1 MGKGRTTIHDIARE
15 LNVTASTVSRAL
27 KGNSTIS
34 EPTRKAVLAVA
45 KKLNYKPNHIAAALR
60 SGRSNIIGVIVPAA
74 DRSFFAKV
82 IRGIEDEVA
91 KAGYSVI
98 VCQTYEDYEK
108 EKEVLDTLLRTR
120 VDGIIASIAKQSTQF
135 DHYRRLREEEV
146 PLVLFD
152 RKVESLGVGAVTID
166 DFRGAYLAT
175 EHLIQQGC
183 RRIAHFAGPQHI
195 DIYKKRLQG
204 YRQAMEDQGLPL
216 SDDLILDCPSD
227 VETGKA
233 CAAKLLQL
241 SYPPDAIFSSSDYAA
256 LGAMQFLKNRHINI
270 PREMAIV
277 GFANEPFTSYVEPA
291 LSTVDQHSHRM
302 GRHAARLFLQEI
314 ASPQND
320 DPRKTILQPE
330 LIIRASSLKKA

>member
-27 KGNSTIS
+27 KGSKTIS

-45 KKLNYKPNHIAAALR
+45 EKLNYKPNHIAAALR

-82 IRGIEDEVA
+82 VRGIEDEVA

-98 VCQTYEDYEK
+98 VCQTYEDFEK
-108 EKEVLDTLLRTR
+108 EKQVLDTLLRTR
-120 VDGIIASIAKQSTQF
+120 VDGIIASIAKQSTEF
-135 DHYRRLREEEV
+135 NHYQRLREEDV
-146 PLVLFD
+146 PLILFD
-152 RKVESLGVGAVTID
+152 RKVESLGVSAVTID

-175 EHLIQQGC
+175 DHLIRQGC
-183 RRIAHFAGPQHI
+183 RRIAHFSGPQHI
-195 DIYKKRLQG
+195 DIYRKRLQG
-204 YRQAMEDQGLPL
+204 YSQALQDRDIKPDEA
-216 SDDLILDCPSD
+216 LILDCPSD

-233 CAAKLLQL
+233 CAAELLKL
-241 SYPPDAIFSSSDYAA
+241 SHPPDAIFSSSDYAA
-256 LGAMQFLKNRHINI
+256 LGAMQFLKSQGILI
-270 PREMAIV
+270 PQQIAIV

-314 ASPQND
+314 EQSRNT

-330 LIIRASSLKKA
+330 LIIRASSLKQP